1 MLTILKDFIA
11 RNRRLDAVDRLG
23 PRDLG
28 DLDLNQDEMRLLAA
42 VPDRVIER
50 QSAMARRLGL
60 SDRSLSRY
68 RHDHVA
74 ALDRCRDCRA
84 VAECRHFLSDATAP
98 GEAAD
103 FCPNRQLFSML
114 ASAERH

>member
-1 MLTILKDFIA
+1 MLAALKDFIA

-28 DLDLNQDEMRLLAA
+28 DIDLNRDEMRLLAT
-42 VPDRVIER
+42 VPDRVLER
-50 QSAMARRLGL
+50 QSAMARRFGL
-60 SDRSLSRY
+60 SERSLSRY
-68 RHDHVA
+68 RHDYVA

-84 VAECRHFLSDATAP
+84 VAECRSFLSDAAAP
-98 GEAAD
+98 GEAAS

-114 ASAERH
+114 AAAERH